1 MLHNKRSHRNER
13 PALNNWRVAPIHRNK
28 RKPMGSSED
37 PAQPNKQIKRNLFLH
52 GLLSDPGKAVRPVCL
67 RPLLPS
73 PPYVLGPAQSPPKAI
88 QVLCFQIPLSCAWF
102 PTAVTEGSRERT
114 TQISGRLSTLCPL
127 FPPSFP
133 SLFLGIHSSLGLE
146 GRERL
151 IVSAQEDQSA
161 SGALILGF

>member
-13 PALNNWRVAPIHRNK
+13 PALNNWRVAPIHCNK

-102 PTAVTEGSRERT
+102 PTAVTEGSAP
-114 TQISGRLSTLCPL
+114 GRGRHRSAAGSPLCV
-127 FPPSFP
+127 
-133 SLFLGIHSSLGLE
+133 HSSLLPSLPSSWEYIRVLVWRG
-146 GRERL
+146 GR
-151 IVSAQEDQSA
+151 
-161 SGALILGF
+161 G